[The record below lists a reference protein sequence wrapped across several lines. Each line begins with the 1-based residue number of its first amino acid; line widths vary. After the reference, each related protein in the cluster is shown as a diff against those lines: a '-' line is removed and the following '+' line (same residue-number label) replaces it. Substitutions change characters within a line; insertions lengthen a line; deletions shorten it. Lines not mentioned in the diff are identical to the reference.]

1 MGTGT
6 SENKPKK
13 AKVVKVFVKEN
24 TPLIINGK
32 KEIVKKGVQ
41 ELPPEKAAILID
53 AGYAE
58 PVE

>member
-1 MGTGT
+1 MGAETKET
-6 SENKPKK
+6 KPKK
-13 AKVVKVFVKEN
+13 VKLVKVFVKED

-41 ELPPEKAAILID
+41 ELPAEKTTILIN